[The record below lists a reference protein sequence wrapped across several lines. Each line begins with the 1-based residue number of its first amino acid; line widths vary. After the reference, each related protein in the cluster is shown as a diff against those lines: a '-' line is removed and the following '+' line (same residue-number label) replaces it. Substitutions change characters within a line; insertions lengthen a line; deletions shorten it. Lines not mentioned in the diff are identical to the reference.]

1 MTETSSTTATNETS
15 TKSGGNSESRSAPI
29 ALMKFEEWV
38 SLKKEPKRVKA
49 IRLLVTGR
57 LRVWHVSHDL
67 IQADCRGDSGEI
79 YTLGWRDG
87 LWSCSCPARTDC
99 SHLGALW
106 CVVAVTR

>member
-1 MTETSSTTATNETS
+1 MTSTESTTAATSSNTGSGESFETRS
-15 TKSGGNSESRSAPI
+15 EPTALLPELAWAKKSR
-29 ALMKFEEWV
+29 
-38 SLKKEPKRVKA
+38 EPKNVKA
-49 IRLLVTGR
+49 LRLLTTGR

-79 YTLGWRDG
+79 YTLGWRDD